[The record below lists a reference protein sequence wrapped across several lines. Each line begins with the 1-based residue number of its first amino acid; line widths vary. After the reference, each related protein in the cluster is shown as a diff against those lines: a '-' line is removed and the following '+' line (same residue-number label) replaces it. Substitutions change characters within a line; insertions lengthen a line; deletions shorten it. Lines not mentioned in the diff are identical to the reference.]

1 MDINKVLDKVT
12 CSDDDTD
19 WNQSENED
27 SADEEDESF
36 VSSDPLALAKVN
48 WLFYE

>member
-27 SADEEDESF
+27 SADEED
-36 VSSDPLALAKVN
+36 
-48 WLFYE
+48 